1 MKLPPMKII
10 EIENLSKTFS
20 TTFGKKSVTAL
31 NDVTLSVEQGSIFGL
46 LGQNGAGK
54 TTLIKV
60 LLGIVYPTAGKCKM
74 FGEDFTNLH
83 LKKKIGFLPENHKF
97 PNYMTGKEVM
107 TFFGKLSGLENL
119 YLSKRIDEMLE
130 LVQMTKWSKS
140 KIKTYS
146 KGMMQRLGLA
156 QAMLNDPDLL
166 FLDEPTDGVDPIGRK
181 EIRNVLLA
189 LKENG
194 KTIFLNSHLLSEV
207 ELITDRVAILHKGKI
222 IREGNVHELTS
233 RKEEYRIVVDA
244 ELESV
249 LDESLKEKYE
259 MQKVSS
265 STYLIRVD
273 EQRPVNDFVDQ
284 LRSKGISIKEM
295 AQEKNSLEDVFISL
309 VKAEE
314 KNL

>member
-1 MKLPPMKII
+1 MKLSPMKII
-10 EIENLSKTFS
+10 EIENLCKTFS
-20 TTFGKKSVTAL
+20 TTFGKKTVTAL
-31 NDVTLSVEQGSIFGL
+31 NDVTLSVEQGTIFGL

-54 TTLIKV
+54 TTLIKI
-60 LLGIVYPTAGKCKM
+60 LLGIVFPTAGSCKM

-83 LKKKIGFLPENHKF
+83 LKKRIGFLPENHKF

-119 YLSKRIDEMLE
+119 YLTKRIDEMLE
-130 LVQMTKWSKS
+130 LVEMTKWSKS

-156 QAMLNDPDLL
+156 QAMLNNPDLL

-181 EIRNVLLA
+181 EIRNVLLT
-189 LKENG
+189 LKEQG

-233 RKEEYRIVVDA
+233 RKEEYRIIVDS
-244 ELESV
+244 ELESK
-249 LDESLKEKYE
+249 LNESLKEKYE
-259 MQKVSS
+259 LQKISS

-284 LRSKGISIKEM
+284 LRSHGISIKEM

-314 KNL
+314 KN

>member
-1 MKLPPMKII
+1 MKII

-20 TTFGKKSVTAL
+20 TTFGKKTVTAL
-31 NDVTLSVEQGSIFGL
+31 NDVNLSVEQGTIFGL

-60 LLGIVYPTAGKCKM
+60 LLGIVYPTCGSCKM

-83 LKKKIGFLPENHKF
+83 LKKRIGFLPENHKF

-119 YLSKRIDEMLE
+119 YLTKRIDEMLE

-156 QAMLNDPDLL
+156 QAMLNNPDLL

-189 LKENG
+189 LKEEG

-207 ELITDRVAILHKGKI
+207 ELITDRVAVLHKGKI

-233 RKEEYRIVVDA
+233 KKEEYKIVVDA
-244 ELESV
+244 DLAYL
-249 LDESLKEKYE
+249 LDGAIKEKYAL
-259 MQKVSS
+259 QKISS
-265 STYLIRVD
+265 STYLIHVD
-273 EQRPVNDFVDQ
+273 ESRPMNDFVDH
-284 LRSKGISIKEM
+284 LRGKGVSIKEM

-309 VKAEE
+309 VQAEE
-314 KNL
+314 KRL

>member
-1 MKLPPMKII
+1 MNII
-10 EIENLSKTFS
+10 EIENLSKTFT
-20 TTFGKKSVTAL
+20 TTFGKRTVKAL
-31 NDVTLSVEQGSIFGL
+31 TDVNLSVEQGSIFGL

-54 TTLIKV
+54 TTLIKI
-60 LLGIVYPTAGKCKM
+60 LLGIVYPSAGACKM
-74 FGEDFTNLH
+74 FGEEFSHLH
-83 LKKKIGFLPENHKF
+83 LKKRIGFLPENHKF
-97 PNYMTGKEVM
+97 PNYMTGREVL

-119 YLSKRIDEMLE
+119 HLAKRIDEMLE
-130 LVQMTKWSKS
+130 LVEMTKWSKS

-156 QAMLNDPDLL
+156 QAMLNNPDLL

-189 LKENG
+189 LKEGG

-222 IREGNVHELTS
+222 IREGNVHDLTN

-244 ELESV
+244 LLEST
-249 LDESLKEKYE
+249 LDVSLKEKYE
-259 MQKVSS
+259 LRKVSD

-273 EQRPVNDFVDQ
+273 EQRPVNDFVDH
-284 LRSKGISIKEM
+284 LRGKGISIKEM

-314 KNL
+314 KN

>member
-1 MKLPPMKII
+1 MNII

-20 TTFGKKSVTAL
+20 TFFGKKTVTAL
-31 NDVTLSVEQGSIFGL
+31 TNVSLSIEQGTIFGL

-60 LLGIVYPTAGKCKM
+60 LLGIVYPTSGSCKM
-74 FGEDFTNLH
+74 FEEDFTNIH
-83 LKKKIGFLPENHKF
+83 LKKRIGFLPENHKF
-97 PNYMTGKEVM
+97 PNYMTGKEVL

-119 YLSKRIDEMLE
+119 HLTKRIDEMLE

-156 QAMLNDPDLL
+156 QAMLNNPDLL

-189 LKENG
+189 LKEEG

-207 ELITDRVAILHKGKI
+207 ELITDRVAVLHKGKI
-222 IREGNVHELTS
+222 IREGNVHELTDK
-233 RKEEYRIVVDA
+233 KEEYKIVVDA
-244 ELESV
+244 ELDFL
-249 LDESLKEKYE
+249 LDAIIKEKYTL
-259 MQKVSS
+259 QKVSS

-273 EQRPVNDFVDQ
+273 ENRTVNDFVDH
-284 LRSKGISIKEM
+284 LRNKGVSIKEM

-309 VKAEE
+309 VQAEE
-314 KNL
+314 KNS

>member
-1 MKLPPMKII
+1 
-10 EIENLSKTFS
+10 
-20 TTFGKKSVTAL
+20 
-31 NDVTLSVEQGSIFGL
+31 
-46 LGQNGAGK
+46 
-54 TTLIKV
+54 
-60 LLGIVYPTAGKCKM
+60 M

-83 LKKKIGFLPENHKF
+83 LKKRIGFLPENHKF

-119 YLSKRIDEMLE
+119 YLTKRIDEMLE

-156 QAMLNDPDLL
+156 QAMLNNPDLL

-189 LKENG
+189 LKEEG

-207 ELITDRVAILHKGKI
+207 ELITDRVAVLHKGKI

-233 RKEEYRIVVDA
+233 KKEEYKIVVDA
-244 ELESV
+244 DLAYL
-249 LDESLKEKYE
+249 LDGAIKEKYAL
-259 MQKVSS
+259 QKISS
-265 STYLIRVD
+265 STYLIHVD
-273 EQRPVNDFVDQ
+273 EKRPMNDFVDH
-284 LRSKGISIKEM
+284 LRGKGVSIKEM

-309 VKAEE
+309 VQAEE
-314 KNL
+314 KRL

>member
-1 MKLPPMKII
+1 MKII

-20 TTFGKKSVTAL
+20 TTFGKKTVTAL
-31 NDVTLSVEQGSIFGL
+31 NDVTLSVEQGTIFGL

-60 LLGIVYPTAGKCKM
+60 LLGIVYPTSGSCKM
-74 FGEDFTNLH
+74 FEEDFTNIH
-83 LKKKIGFLPENHKF
+83 LKKRIGFLPENHKF
-97 PNYMTGKEVM
+97 PNYMTGKEVL

-119 YLSKRIDEMLE
+119 HLTKRIDEMLE

-156 QAMLNDPDLL
+156 QAMLNNPDLL

-207 ELITDRVAILHKGKI
+207 ELITDRVAVLHKGKI
-222 IREGNVHELTS
+222 IREGNVHELTNK
-233 RKEEYRIVVDA
+233 KEEYKIVVDA
-244 ELESV
+244 ELDFI
-249 LDESLKEKYE
+249 LDNVIKEKYAL
-259 MQKVSS
+259 QKVSS
-265 STYLIRVD
+265 STYLFRVD
-273 EQRPVNDFVDQ
+273 ESRPVNDFVDH
-284 LRSKGISIKEM
+284 LRSKGVSIKEM

-309 VKAEE
+309 VQAEE
-314 KNL
+314 KNS

>member
-1 MKLPPMKII
+1 
-10 EIENLSKTFS
+10 
-20 TTFGKKSVTAL
+20 
-31 NDVTLSVEQGSIFGL
+31 VEQGTIFGL

-60 LLGIVYPTAGKCKM
+60 LLGIVYPTSGSCKM

-83 LKKKIGFLPENHKF
+83 LKKRIGFLPENHKF

-119 YLSKRIDEMLE
+119 YLTKRIDEMLE

-156 QAMLNDPDLL
+156 QAMLNNPDLL

-189 LKENG
+189 LKEEG

-207 ELITDRVAILHKGKI
+207 ELITDRVAVLHKGKI

-233 RKEEYRIVVDA
+233 KKEEYKIVVDA
-244 ELESV
+244 DLAYL
-249 LDESLKEKYE
+249 LDGAIKEKYAL
-259 MQKVSS
+259 QKISS
-265 STYLIRVD
+265 STYLIHVD
-273 EQRPVNDFVDQ
+273 ESRPMNDFVDH
-284 LRSKGISIKEM
+284 LRGKGVSIKEM

-309 VKAEE
+309 VQAEE
-314 KNL
+314 KRL

>member
-1 MKLPPMKII
+1 MKII
-10 EIENLSKTFS
+10 EIENLCKTFS
-20 TTFGKKSVTAL
+20 TTFGKKTVTAL
-31 NDVTLSVEQGSIFGL
+31 NDVTLSVEQGTIFGL

-54 TTLIKV
+54 TTLIKI
-60 LLGIVYPTAGKCKM
+60 LLGIVFPTAGSCKM

-83 LKKKIGFLPENHKF
+83 LKKRIGFLPENHKF

-119 YLSKRIDEMLE
+119 YLTKRIDEMLE
-130 LVQMTKWSKS
+130 LVEMTKWSKS

-156 QAMLNDPDLL
+156 QAMLNNPDLL

-181 EIRNVLLA
+181 EIRNVLLT
-189 LKENG
+189 LKEQG

-233 RKEEYRIVVDA
+233 RKEEYRIIVDS
-244 ELESV
+244 ELESK
-249 LDESLKEKYE
+249 LNESLKEKYE
-259 MQKVSS
+259 LQKISS

-284 LRSKGISIKEM
+284 LRSHGISIKEM

-314 KNL
+314 KN

>member
-1 MKLPPMKII
+1 MNII

-20 TTFGKKSVTAL
+20 TTFGKKTVTAL
-31 NDVTLSVEQGSIFGL
+31 TDVTLSVEQGTIFGL

-60 LLGIVYPTAGKCKM
+60 LLGIVYPTAGTSKM

-83 LKKKIGFLPENHKF
+83 LKKRIGFLPENHKF

-119 YLSKRIDEMLE
+119 YLAKRIDEMLE

-249 LDESLKEKYE
+249 LDESLKGKYE

-314 KNL
+314 KK

>member
-10 EIENLSKTFS
+10 EIENLCKAFS
-20 TTFGKKSVTAL
+20 TTFGKKTVTAL
-31 NDVTLSVEQGSIFGL
+31 NDVTLSVEQGTIFGL

-60 LLGIVYPTAGKCKM
+60 LLGIVYPTAGSCKM

-83 LKKKIGFLPENHKF
+83 LKKRIGFLPENHKF

-119 YLSKRIDEMLE
+119 YLTKRIDEMLE
-130 LVQMTKWSKS
+130 LVEMTKWSKS

-156 QAMLNDPDLL
+156 QAMLNNPDLL

-181 EIRNVLLA
+181 EIRNVLLT
-189 LKENG
+189 LKEQG

-233 RKEEYRIVVDA
+233 RKEEYRIIVDS
-244 ELESV
+244 ELESK
-249 LDESLKEKYE
+249 LNESLKEKYE
-259 MQKVSS
+259 LQKISS

-314 KNL
+314 KN

>member
-1 MKLPPMKII
+1 MNVI
-10 EIENLSKTFS
+10 EIENLSKTF
-20 TTFGKKSVTAL
+20 TAAFGKKTVTAL
-31 NDVTLSVEQGSIFGL
+31 NDVTLSVEQGTIFGL

-54 TTLIKV
+54 TTLIKI
-60 LLGIVYPTAGKCKM
+60 LLGIVYPTSGTCKM
-74 FGEDFTNLH
+74 FGEDFTYLH

-119 YLSKRIDEMLE
+119 YLTKRIDEMLE

-233 RKEEYRIVVDA
+233 RKEEYRIVVDV
-244 ELESV
+244 ELES
-249 LDESLKEKYE
+249 LLEESLKEKYA
-259 MQKVSS
+259 MQKISS
-265 STYLIRVD
+265 FTYLIRVD
-273 EQRPVNDFVDQ
+273 EQRPVNDFVDH

-295 AQEKNSLEDVFISL
+295 VQEKNSLEDVFISL

-314 KNL
+314 KN

>member
-1 MKLPPMKII
+1 MNVI
-10 EIENLSKTFS
+10 EIENLSKTF
-20 TTFGKKSVTAL
+20 TTAFGKKTVTAL
-31 NDVTLSVEQGSIFGL
+31 NDVTLSVEQGTIFGL

-54 TTLIKV
+54 TTLIKI
-60 LLGIVYPTAGKCKM
+60 LLGIVYPTSGTCKM
-74 FGEDFTNLH
+74 FGEDFTYLH

-119 YLSKRIDEMLE
+119 YLTKRIDEMLE

-233 RKEEYRIVVDA
+233 RKEEYRIVVDV
-244 ELESV
+244 ELES
-249 LDESLKEKYE
+249 LLEESLKEKYA
-259 MQKVSS
+259 MQKISS
-265 STYLIRVD
+265 FTYLIRVD
-273 EQRPVNDFVDQ
+273 EQRPVNDFVDH

-295 AQEKNSLEDVFISL
+295 VQEKNSLEDVFISL

-314 KNL
+314 KN

>member
-1 MKLPPMKII
+1 MKII

-20 TTFGKKSVTAL
+20 TTFGKKTVTAL
-31 NDVTLSVEQGSIFGL
+31 NDVTLSVEQGTIFGL

-60 LLGIVYPTAGKCKM
+60 LLGIVYPTAGTCKM

-83 LKKKIGFLPENHKF
+83 LKKRIGFLPENHKF

-130 LVQMTKWSKS
+130 LVQMTQWSKS

-222 IREGNVHELTS
+222 IREGNVHELTN

-249 LDESLKEKYE
+249 LDDSLKEKYE

-273 EQRPVNDFVDQ
+273 EQRPVNDFVDH

-295 AQEKNSLEDVFISL
+295 AQEKNTLEDVFISL

-314 KNL
+314 KK